1 MKTSH
6 HYEVLVTWSGNR
18 GTGTSHYRAYGREHI
33 VEAEGKHSIEGSA
46 DPTFHGNPERW
57 NPEELLLSALSQ
69 CHMLS
74 YLHVATR
81 NGITVVDYID
91 SAVGTMQQTP
101 DGGGRFTSVTLR
113 PRVTITDPSQADL
126 ARGLHAEAAR
136 LCFIASSVNFPV
148 AHEPVIE
155 AAVTATGS

>member
-6 HYEVLVTWSGNR
+6 HYEVLVSWSGNR

-81 NGITVVDYID
+81 NGITVVDYVD

-101 DGGGRFTSVTLR
+101 DGGGHFTSVTLR
-113 PRVTITDPSQADL
+113 PRVTISDLSQTDL
-126 ARGLHAEAAR
+126 AWRLHAEAAR

-155 AAVTATGS
+155 AAVAATGS